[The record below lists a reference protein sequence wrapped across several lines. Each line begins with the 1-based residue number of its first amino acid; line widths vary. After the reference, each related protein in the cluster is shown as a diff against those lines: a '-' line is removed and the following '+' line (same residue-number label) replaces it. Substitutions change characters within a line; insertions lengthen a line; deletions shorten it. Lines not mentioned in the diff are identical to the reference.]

1 MNESAAKH
9 RVQEAVSF
17 ISAVLPRLIH
27 KIVKVNEQY
36 PICMVKADIK
46 DSFSVFLLKKMLELS
61 AYSTTMVEY
70 KDISINIPNN
80 K

>member
-46 DSFSVFLLKKMLELS
+46 DSFSIF
-61 AYSTTMVEY
+61 Y
-70 KDISINIPNN
+70 
-80 K
+80 